1 MNAYKMTDSEW
12 FKQFDETSE
21 SFKWFIKEHYPL
33 AWDELLRLRELELHS
48 AMISLMS
55 EMWYYLPDDKFNIK
69 VNPKGWNEFLALI
82 ED

>member
-1 MNAYKMTDSEW
+1 MTETKMRTEW
-12 FKQFDETSE
+12 FKQFDETKDE
-21 SFKWFIKEHYPL
+21 FQWFIKEHYPS
-33 AWDELLRLRELELHS
+33 AWDELLRLRGLGLHS

-55 EMWYYLPDDKFNIK
+55 EMWYYLPDDQFNIK